1 MMKTFTNPAKA
12 AILCGIATLAMPAS
26 LSAQQQWADTEAGAP
41 GTADT
46 TLTVTGVLPAD
57 ISGLPEGPEIDGFIS
72 ARADNRVQV
81 TAEDGTRTVVFVG
94 DATEIKARGGFLGL
108 GRTSLDDSQLYNGV
122 PVTVRTVQWED
133 GLIAERISMK
143 ESDLKTAAMIQRGTE
158 QGFAE
163 QTAATEALRGRVADI
178 DNYNLKGTTNVYFD
192 TGEYA
197 LSGQARA
204 ELCSAAAQANQ
215 MDNALLLVVGYTD
228 STGSYE
234 INQELSEKRAERV
247 VNYLQQQCGW
257 KPYRMLTPTGM
268 AQADPVA
275 DNSTE
280 YGKQQ
285 NRRVAVNILVSK
297 AVDGMGG

>member
-1 MMKTFTNPAKA
+1 MNTISNSTRA
-12 AILCGIATLAMPAS
+12 ALVCGIAALALPAS
-26 LSAQQQWADTEAGAP
+26 GSAQEQWEDAP
-41 GTADT
+41 AETTAEN
-46 TLTVTGVLPAD
+46 TLTVTGAFPAD
-57 ISGLPEGPEIDGFIS
+57 ISGLPDGPEIDGFIS
-72 ARADNRVQV
+72 AQADDRIQV
-81 TAEDGTRTVVFVG
+81 TSEDGTQTVVFVAN
-94 DATEIKARGGFLGL
+94 ATEIKSRGGFLGL
-108 GRTSLDDSQLYNGV
+108 GRTSLDDSQLFNGV
-122 PVTVRTVQWED
+122 PVTVRTVQWD
-133 GLIAERISMK
+133 QGLIAQRISMK
-143 ESDLKTAAMIQRGTE
+143 ESDLKTAAMIQRGTQ

-178 DNYNLKGTTNVYFD
+178 DNYNVKGTTNVYFD

-197 LSGQARA
+197 LSGQAQSQ
-204 ELCSAAAQANQ
+204 LCGAAAQADA

-275 DNSTE
+275 DNSTD

-297 AVDGMGG
+297 AVDGM

>member
-1 MMKTFTNPAKA
+1 MKTISNTTKA
-12 AILCGIATLAMPAS
+12 AFVCGIAALALPAS
-26 LSAQQQWADTEAGAP
+26 LSAQEQWGEASTET
-41 GTADT
+41 TAEN
-46 TLTVTGVLPAD
+46 TLTVTGTIPAD
-57 ISGLPEGPEIDGFIS
+57 ISELPEGPEIDGFIS
-72 ARADNRVQV
+72 AQGEDRIQI
-81 TAEDGTRTVVFVG
+81 TSEDGSQTVVFVG
-94 DATEIKARGGFLGL
+94 DATEIKSRGGFLGL
-108 GRTSLDDSQLYNGV
+108 GRTTLDDEQLFNGV
-122 PVTVRTVQWED
+122 PVSVRTVQWAQ
-133 GLIAERISMK
+133 GLIAQRISMK

-178 DNYNLKGTTNVYFD
+178 DNYNVKGTTNVYFD
-192 TGEYA
+192 TGEYT
-197 LSGQARA
+197 LSGQAQA
-204 ELCSAAAQANQ
+204 ELCSAAAQADQ

-275 DNSTE
+275 DNSTD

>member
-1 MMKTFTNPAKA
+1 MMKSTFTSTRIA
-12 AILCGIATLAMPAS
+12 LVCGIAAITMPAS
-26 LSAQQQWADTEAGAP
+26 LSAQEQWPAAETTDASVLA
-41 GTADT
+41 TA
-46 TLTVTGVLPAD
+46 TGNVPAD
-57 ISGLPEGPEIDGFIS
+57 ISGLPEGPEIEGFIS
-72 ARADNRVQV
+72 ARNGNRLQV
-81 TAEDGTRTVVFVG
+81 TAEDGTQMIVHVSA
-94 DATEIKARGGFLGL
+94 ATEIKARGGFLGL
-108 GRTSLDDSQLYNGV
+108 GRTSLDNDQLYNGL
-122 PVTVRTVQWED
+122 PVSVRTVQWD
-133 GLIAERISMK
+133 QGLIAEKISTK
-143 ESDLKTAAMIQRGTE
+143 GSDLKTAAMIAAGTE

-178 DNYNLKGTTNVYFD
+178 DNYNVKGTTNVYFD
-192 TGEYA
+192 TGEYK
-197 LSGQARA
+197 LSGQAQA
-204 ELCSAAAQANQ
+204 QLCSAAAQADQ

-275 DNSTE
+275 DNSTD

>member
-1 MMKTFTNPAKA
+1 MMKSQFTATKA
-12 AILCGIATLAMPAS
+12 ALACGIATLALPAS
-26 LSAQQQWADTEAGAP
+26 VSAQDQWSQTPAAADQS
-41 GTADT
+41 
-46 TLTVTGVLPAD
+46 TLTVTGIVPAD
-57 ISGLPEGPEIDGFIS
+57 ISGLPDGPEIDGFIS
-72 ARADNRVQV
+72 ARDGNRVQV
-81 TAEDGTRTVVFVG
+81 TSEDGSRTVVFVG
-94 DATEIKARGGFLGL
+94 EATEIKARGGFLGL
-108 GRTSLDDSQLYNGV
+108 GRTSLEDNQLYNGV

-133 GLIAERISMK
+133 GLIAARISMK
-143 ESDLKTAAMIQRGTE
+143 DSDLKTAAMIQRGTE

-178 DNYNLKGTTNVYFD
+178 DNYNVKGTTNVYFD

-197 LSGQARA
+197 LSGQAQA
-204 ELCSAAAQANQ
+204 QLCGAAAQADQ

-275 DNSTE
+275 DNSTD

-297 AVDGMGG
+297 AVDGMGDMGG

>member
-1 MMKTFTNPAKA
+1 MKTVTNPTKA
-12 AILCGIATLAMPAS
+12 AILCGIAAIAMPTS
-26 LSAQQQWADTEAGAP
+26 LSAQQQWSDTQVEA
-41 GTADT
+41 TADS
-46 TLTVTGVLPAD
+46 TLTVTGNVPAD
-57 ISGLPEGPEIDGFIS
+57 ISGLPDGPEIDGFIS
-72 ARADNRVQV
+72 ARKGDRIQV
-81 TAEDGTRTVVFVG
+81 TTADGTRTMVLVSEG
-94 DATEIKARGGFLGL
+94 TEIKARGGFLGL
-108 GRTSLDDSQLYNGV
+108 ERTSLADDQLFNGV
-122 PVTVRTVQWED
+122 PVSVDTVQWD
-133 GLIAERISMK
+133 QGLIASKISMK
-143 ESDLKTAAMIQRGTE
+143 NSDLKTAAMIQRGTE

-178 DNYNLKGTTNVYFD
+178 DNYNVKGTTNVYFD

-197 LSGQARA
+197 LSGEAQAQ
-204 ELCSAAAQANQ
+204 LCGAAAQADQ
-215 MDNALLLVVGYTD
+215 TENALLLVVGYTD

-275 DNSTE
+275 DNSTD